1 MQDLGAALARL
12 DPESRALLDL
22 SRRRG
27 LRDDEIAEALRV
39 DPEEVG
45 KRRDELLDQL
55 ADELG
60 VESREGRDELYATLP
75 DLPLELWKG
84 S

>member
-75 DLPLELWKG
+75 DLPPELWKD